1 MQAYAKVHY
10 STLRNITE
18 HYVKY
23 HQKVRFTPI
32 SQYLTFV
39 VKYVILWGA
48 LAFAQKRGE
57 GFIQNDFRRLT
68 MDYMLSDNDE
78 RLVLFTLVQKARY
91 AVLYLVTLFFAP
103 YTFKHLHHRVGQHI
117 VTPDQLLRLLAR
129 WPNLFRDIK
138 TIVTHRDELGRR

>member
-1 MQAYAKVHY
+1 
-10 STLRNITE
+10 
-18 HYVKY
+18 
-23 HQKVRFTPI
+23 
-32 SQYLTFV
+32 
-39 VKYVILWGA
+39 
-48 LAFAQKRGE
+48 
-57 GFIQNDFRRLT
+57 

-103 YTFKHLHHRVGQHI
+103 NTFKHLHHRVGQHI

-129 WPNLFRDIK
+129 GPNLLRDIK